1 MVMFDSLDN
10 LDSSKYEWNI
20 KVRVIRV
27 WDSYS
32 TRGNEEFKGR
42 NMLLLDDKVYYS
54 LYWYFCWYLYINVK
68 EL

>member
-42 NMLLLDDKVYYS
+42 NMLLLDDKVYYT